1 LKSIK
6 VNNQTLI
13 GLMIEHLNQNQEVSF
28 KIQGHSMMPF
38 FKHQK
43 TIVTLK
49 KEASYHKFDV
59 VLFLYQDSY
68 ILHRII
74 KIEDDTYYLRGD
86 GSYRIEKVTKE
97 QIYGKVIHHETNGKS
112 TKNYERKVKVW
123 LFFTP
128 IRKLLL
134 KFVRK

>member
-1 LKSIK
+1 MKSIK
-6 VNNQTLI
+6 VNNQELI

-28 KIQGHSMMPF
+28 RIQGVSMMPF

-49 KEASYHKFDV
+49 KEDSYKRLDV
-59 VLFLYQDSY
+59 VLFLYQDAY

-74 KIEDDTYYLRGD
+74 KIENDTYYLRGD
-86 GSYRIEKVTKE
+86 GSYRVEKTTKE
-97 QIYGKVIHHETNGKS
+97 QIFGKVIHHETDGKT
-112 TKNYERKVKVW
+112 TKNYDKKVKLW

-128 IRKLLL
+128 LRKILL

>member
-1 LKSIK
+1 MKSIK
-6 VNNQTLI
+6 VNNQELV

-28 KIQGHSMMPF
+28 RIQGYSMMPF

-49 KEASYHKFDV
+49 KESDYHPLDV
-59 VLFLYQDSY
+59 VLFLYENAY

-74 KIEDDTYYLRGD
+74 KIKDGLYYLRGD
-86 GSYRIEKVTKE
+86 GAYRTETASKD
-97 QIYGKVIHHETNGKS
+97 QIYGKVIHHETEGKT
-112 TKNYERKVKVW
+112 TKNYTKKVKLW